1 MKAVR
6 LEKLRRNCLI
16 HKKNLRTYI
25 KQEVILLFKIKR
37 ILSIVITIVLCF
49 ALSAC
54 KKEEPAVSTKKA
66 AEGTTYPLKI
76 KDSYDREVTID
87 KEPQRIISIAP
98 NITETIFVLGKG
110 DKLVGRTD
118 YCDFPSEAGKVTSV
132 GKLTDPSLE
141 KIVELKPDV
150 VIASTHFKKEVVTK
164 LEQLNIKVLVLYGP
178 ESFDGVYETI
188 TKVAQ
193 VLNAKEAADKVT
205 VDMKKKVDA
214 VTAKVKDAKKPS
226 VYYVVGFGKSGDFTA
241 GKGTFIANM
250 IDMAGGVNAAND
262 VEGWKYSLEKLVE
275 KNPDILV
282 CSKSFDTKKGLE
294 AANGYKD
301 LSAVKGGKLLEID
314 ENLLN
319 RQGPRLAEG
328 LETLAKLIHPEIFK

>member
-1 MKAVR
+1 MMKSR
-6 LEKLRRNCLI
+6 KLFSL
-16 HKKNLRTYI
+16 
-25 KQEVILLFKIKR
+25 
-37 ILSIVITIVLCF
+37 IVIILLCF

-54 KKEEPAVSTKKA
+54 KKQQSSISKKP
-66 AEGTTYPLKI
+66 AEGTAYPLKVT
-76 KDSYDREVTID
+76 DSYNREVTLD

-98 NITETIFVLGKG
+98 NITETIFALGKG

-118 YCDFPSEAGKVTSV
+118 YCDFPAEAGKVASV
-132 GKLTDPSLE
+132 GSLTDPSIE

-150 VIASTHFKKEVVTK
+150 IIASTHFKKEVVTK
-164 LEQLNIKVLVLYGP
+164 LEQLNIKVLVLYGQ
-178 ESFDGVYETI
+178 ESFDGVYDTI

-193 VLNAKEAADKVT
+193 VLNAKESGDKIIG
-205 VDMKKKVDA
+205 DMKKRVDA

-226 VYYVVGFGKSGDFTA
+226 VYYVVGYGKSGDFTA

-250 IDMAGGVNAAND
+250 IEMAGGVNAAND
-262 VEGWKYSLEKLVE
+262 VEGWKYSIEKLVE

-282 CSKSFDTKKGLE
+282 CSKNFDTKKGLE

-301 LSAVKGGKLLEID
+301 LKAVQGGKLLEID

>member
-1 MKAVR
+1 MLKGKRV
-6 LEKLRRNCLI
+6 LSLI
-16 HKKNLRTYI
+16 
-25 KQEVILLFKIKR
+25 
-37 ILSIVITIVLCF
+37 ITIVLCF
-49 ALSAC
+49 VLNAC
-54 KKEEPAVSTKKA
+54 KKETVGIKDKS
-66 AEGTTYPLKI
+66 AEGTVYPLKVI
-76 KDSYDREVTID
+76 DSYNREVTID

-110 DKLVGRTD
+110 DKMVGRTD
-118 YCDFPSEAGKVTSV
+118 YCDFPTEASKIASV

-164 LEQLNIKVLVLYGP
+164 LEELNIKVLVLYGQ

-193 VLNAKEAADKVT
+193 VLNAKEAGDKVIG
-205 VDMKKKVDA
+205 DMKKKVDS
-214 VTAKVKDAKKPS
+214 VTAKVKEAKKPS
-226 VYYVVGFGKSGDFTA
+226 VYYVVGYGKSGDFTA
-241 GKGTFIANM
+241 GKGTFIGNM
-250 IDMAGGVNAAND
+250 IEMAGGTNAAND

-282 CSKSFDTKKGLE
+282 CSKNFETKKGIE
-294 AANGYKD
+294 GTNGYKD
-301 LSAVKGGKLLEID
+301 LKAVKGGKLLEID

-328 LETLAKLIHPEIFK
+328 LETLAKLIHPEVFK

>member
-1 MKAVR
+1 MLKGKRV
-6 LEKLRRNCLI
+6 LSLI
-16 HKKNLRTYI
+16 
-25 KQEVILLFKIKR
+25 
-37 ILSIVITIVLCF
+37 ITIVLCF
-49 ALSAC
+49 VLSAC
-54 KKEEPAVSTKKA
+54 KKETVGIKDKS
-66 AEGTTYPLKI
+66 AEGTVYPLKVI
-76 KDSYDREVTID
+76 DSYNREVTID

-110 DKLVGRTD
+110 DKMVGRTD
-118 YCDFPSEAGKVTSV
+118 YCDFPTEASKIASV

-164 LEQLNIKVLVLYGP
+164 LEELNIKVLVLYGQ

-193 VLNAKEAADKVT
+193 VLNAKEAGDKVIG
-205 VDMKKKVDA
+205 DMKKKVDS
-214 VTAKVKDAKKPS
+214 VTAKVKEAKKPS
-226 VYYVVGFGKSGDFTA
+226 VYYVVGYGKSGDFTA
-241 GKGTFIANM
+241 GKGTFIGNM
-250 IDMAGGVNAAND
+250 IEMAGGTNAAND

-282 CSKSFDTKKGLE
+282 CSKNFETKKGIE
-294 AANGYKD
+294 GANGYKD
-301 LSAVKGGKLLEID
+301 LKAVKGGKLLEID

-328 LETLAKLIHPEIFK
+328 LETLARLIHPEVFK